1 MFKSS
6 QFESDEAFWQSS
18 DASAKRVNAFD
29 DSVASTLILRTLC
42 LVVVGY
48 KILAVQ

>member
-6 QFESDEAFWQSS
+6 QFESDEAFWESS

-29 DSVASTLILRTLC
+29 DSVASILHFVLIY
-42 LVVVGY
+42 LVFVSY
-48 KILAVQ
+48 KRLTVW